1 MPRGPGGL
9 VVSSSPP
16 PAGKDPDFAQTAAML
31 TVLNQVNI
39 KLKTQALQDE
49 AEG

>member
-16 PAGKDPDFAQTAAML
+16 PAGNDPDFATTASML
-31 TVLNQVNI
+31 ATLNQVNI
-39 KLKTQALQDE
+39 KLKTQALQEE